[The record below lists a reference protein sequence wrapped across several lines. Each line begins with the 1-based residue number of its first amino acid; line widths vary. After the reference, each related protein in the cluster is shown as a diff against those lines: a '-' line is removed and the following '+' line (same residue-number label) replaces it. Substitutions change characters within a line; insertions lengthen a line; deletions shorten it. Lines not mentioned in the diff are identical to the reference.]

1 MRYIKLFVLTL
12 LLAGFFIVDRN
23 PVAAARQTCYQ
34 QYAACY
40 GDAQTARDNC
50 YYMCSGIIACE
61 AVCDG
66 RYNDSTAQCD
76 ADYENCVD

>member
-1 MRYIKLFVLTL
+1 MKVLKLFTLLTL
-12 LLAGFFIVDRN
+12 LIGLWVVSSK
-23 PVAAARQTCYQ
+23 PVSAKTNCYQ
-34 QYAACY
+34 EYAACY

-66 RYNDSTAQCD
+66 RYYDATATCDS
-76 ADYENCVD
+76 DYESCINP